1 VSLQCIESEICTV
14 GLSVACVFQVFHN
27 NENGKRK
34 HGVLCVPVTIIAIS
48 VIYEVSLFISLP
60 PFGLFLL
67 SPPFLSKNINVKVLR
82 LIILAL
88 VLYV

>member
-1 VSLQCIESEICTV
+1 ML
-14 GLSVACVFQVFHN
+14 G
-27 NENGKRK
+27 
-34 HGVLCVPVTIIAIS
+34 VPVTIIAIG

-67 SPPFLSKNINVKVLR
+67 SSPVLSKNVNVKVLR

>member
-1 VSLQCIESEICTV
+1 M
-14 GLSVACVFQVFHN
+14 SVACVFQVFHN
-27 NENGKRK
+27 NENGKKK
-34 HGVLCVPVTIIAIS
+34 HGVLGVPVTIIAIS
-48 VIYEVSLFISLP
+48 VIYEISLFISLP

-67 SPPFLSKNINVKVLR
+67 SFPFLSKNVKVKVQG

>member
-1 VSLQCIESEICTV
+1 
-14 GLSVACVFQVFHN
+14 
-27 NENGKRK
+27 
-34 HGVLCVPVTIIAIS
+34 VLGFPVTVIAIS

-67 SPPFLSKNINVKVLR
+67 SSPFISKNVNVKVQR